1 LDIWVPGV
9 IIILMVKDNSYEKR
23 IEEAK
28 EKLACHIEPPGS
40 HAHNP
45 EGPKKSAA
53 NAIDADGRV
62 RLTQLTDA
70 GG

>member
-1 LDIWVPGV
+1 MGND
-9 IIILMVKDNSYEKR
+9 KSYEKR

-40 HAHNP
+40 HSHAQKS
-45 EGPKKSAA
+45 PKKPAA
-53 NAIDADGRV
+53 AAADADGRV

>member
-1 LDIWVPGV
+1 MDIWVLGV
-9 IIILMVKDNSYEKR
+9 IIIVMGKDDSYEKR

-40 HAHNP
+40 HAHTPVN
-45 EGPKKSAA
+45 ERKTAA
-53 NAIDADGRV
+53 AAADADGRV